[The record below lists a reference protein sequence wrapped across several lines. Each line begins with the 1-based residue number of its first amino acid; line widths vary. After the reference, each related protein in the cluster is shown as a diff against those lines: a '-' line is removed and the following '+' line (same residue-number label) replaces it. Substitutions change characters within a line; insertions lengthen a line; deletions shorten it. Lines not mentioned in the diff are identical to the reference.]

1 MDFCHSDLSFAGSAR
16 RGWPSQRIA
25 RPWPYAGGNPEQR
38 GTDSIHLRWAKLLLV
53 RRWLARTWLLL
64 VRLCLSPRPRLGR
77 RRRMARLARRTWP
90 RWNRA
95 PGRASGN
102 RATGRRSTRLHR
114 KARRWTSRWR
124 PSRWRP
130 SRRRT
135 SRRRTFGWRSSGR
148 RSRSSLKSQR
158 PQRSRCCGRF
168 SIEG

>member
-1 MDFCHSDLSFAGSAR
+1 MDFCHSDLSVAGSAR

-25 RPWPYAGGNPEQR
+25 CAWPYAGGNPEQR
-38 GTDSIHLRWAKLLLV
+38 GTDSIHLRWAELLLV

-77 RRRMARLARRTWP
+77 RRRMAWLARRTWR

-95 PGRASGN
+95 PGRASRN
-102 RATGRRSTRLHR
+102 RATGWRSARLHR
-114 KARRWTSRWR
+114 KARRWTSG
-124 PSRWRP
+124 WRP

-135 SRRRTFGWRSSGR
+135 SGRRTCGWRSPGR

-158 PQRSRCCGRF
+158 PQRSQCCGRF
-168 SIEG
+168 RSRDDPA